1 MTRAEQVRP
10 LSVREVRMVERFRA
24 LSDRQKVNLLKLLE
38 VISGVRKPVEAP
50 QQERPQ

>member
-1 MTRAEQVRP
+1 MTRADQLRP

-38 VISGVRKPVEAP
+38 VIGAVSKPVEAP
-50 QQERPQ
+50 QQERQQ